1 MQNIITRFNEE
12 QNVLLIVDEAHNFGS
27 KRLSELLP
35 ENIKYRIALSEQS
48 SVIWISRERISCL
61 IILAMNVLY
70 TIWKEPKRWGFMQIQ
85 ILSYTC
91 CT

>member
-48 SVIWISRERISCL
+48 SVIWIRG
-61 IILAMNVLY
+61 N
-70 TIWKEPKRWGFMQIQ
+70 G
-85 ILSYTC
+85 
-91 CT
+91 